1 MQGVVRTFDPISAEG
16 IVVSDSDRVESVLA
30 ADALE
35 HSIFRTLRQGQ
46 RVVYELDGN
55 GRATK
60 VRIGSELDMGLP
72 PDIQV

>member
-1 MQGVVRTFDPISAEG
+1 MQGVVRTFDPITSEG
-16 IVVSDSDRVESVLA
+16 IVVSDSDRVESVLS
-30 ADALE
+30 ADALA
-35 HSIFRTLRQGQ
+35 HSIFRNLRQGQ

-55 GRATK
+55 GRAIN